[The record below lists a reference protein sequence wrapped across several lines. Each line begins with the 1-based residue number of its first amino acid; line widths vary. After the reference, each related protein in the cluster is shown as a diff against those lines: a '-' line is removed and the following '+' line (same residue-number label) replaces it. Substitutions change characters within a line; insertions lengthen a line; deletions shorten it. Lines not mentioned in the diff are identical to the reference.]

1 MAAEFSTVQPLPPRP
16 GAMAAQ
22 PVRPKGQVT
31 AGRPL
36 PPRVGELAAATAA
49 VADPPPPVSQAVAP
63 ALVPSVQPAPAGV
76 ARAAKPDPRP
86 MRLAFGAGA
95 VAAVGALTIGMV
107 RPDFSG
113 SGADPGA
120 SAGTSDG
127 STSTAVETQAAVR
140 QVTNYVLLKP
150 GEKAPKGATVISAEE
165 LLGISEQPAKADR
178 HQATKPDRQADPHP
192 AAQPNKPAAQADR
205 APQPQPDPPRVTTR
219 QSGS

>member
-1 MAAEFSTVQPLPPRP
+1 MAAEFSTVQPLPARP

-22 PVRPKGQVT
+22 PVRAKGQVT

-36 PPRVGELAAATAA
+36 PPRVGELAATTTTIANPAPVVAQAA
-49 VADPPPPVSQAVAP
+49 AP
-63 ALVPSVQPAPAGV
+63 ALVPSVQAAPAAV

-107 RPDFSG
+107 HADLTG
-113 SGADPGA
+113 SGADAEA
-120 SAGTSDG
+120 SAGASDG
-127 STSTAVETQAAVR
+127 STSAAAEEQARVR
-140 QVTNYVLLKP
+140 RVTNYVLLKP
-150 GEKAPKGATVISAEE
+150 GEKAPKGAKVISAEE

-178 HQATKPDRQADPHP
+178 QPVTKPDRQADPQP
-192 AAQPNKPAAQADR
+192 AAQPNKPAAQSDR